1 MIPEPDPHQGRGLI
15 TSVYIFFLFNKLFIF
30 KDAVE
35 FLYQPKGSD
44 HRGKVKCLT
53 LSPSFGLHSRA
64 GKGQTLSCITPASP
78 SSVFVFA
85 IEGETGL
92 RKLALSV

>member
-35 FLYQPKGSD
+35 FLYQPKG
-44 HRGKVKCLT
+44 GKVKCRILKQLWIAKWWEKT
-53 LSPSFGLHSRA
+53 KFLFVLHHHH
-64 GKGQTLSCITPASP
+64 
-78 SSVFVFA
+78 
-85 IEGETGL
+85 
-92 RKLALSV
+92 

>member
-44 HRGKVKCLT
+44 HGGKVKCLT

-64 GKGQTLSCITPASP
+64 GKGKILSYIDTSITKQCVCVCHRRGEGGKKI
-78 SSVFVFA
+78 SS
-85 IEGETGL
+85 
-92 RKLALSV
+92 